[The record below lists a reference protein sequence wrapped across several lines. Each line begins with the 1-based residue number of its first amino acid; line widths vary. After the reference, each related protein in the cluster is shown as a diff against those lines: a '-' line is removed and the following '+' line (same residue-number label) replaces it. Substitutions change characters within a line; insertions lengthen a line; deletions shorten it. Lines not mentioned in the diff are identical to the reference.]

1 MKNKSSKLIL
11 IFVSIII
18 VVIFIIFG
26 LLFVNGKISFNNKT
40 ENGSSKDSGNS
51 NDVTNTSLADKYI
64 SLEDINITDKITTK
78 KVKLNLLDDSVTSDF
93 YNQQEEVIN
102 SVTEN
107 ALYYSSIN
115 CDNYDVK
122 YNLEYYLNDNILSI
136 VYYIQTINGCYY
148 DCIFKKAVTNIDI
161 VNNVVIT
168 EEDLLKKVGSS
179 YEGII
184 NDWYEE
190 YANRWSEMSDILRYY
205 KDDDNNDVPVTYNE
219 FINDKEKYIQK
230 GLNKIPD
237 IIYTYIKDNKVVYE
251 YDDGEKL
258 GTFLLAGKDGC
269 FNYSSVE
276 FGDYKT
282 N

>member
-26 LLFVNGKISFNNKT
+26 LLFVNGKISFNNKI

-122 YNLEYYLNDNILSI
+122 YNLEYYLNDNPL
-136 VYYIQTINGCYY
+136 
-148 DCIFKKAVTNIDI
+148 
-161 VNNVVIT
+161 IT
-168 EEDLLKKVGSS
+168 
-179 YEGII
+179 
-184 NDWYEE
+184 
-190 YANRWSEMSDILRYY
+190 
-205 KDDDNNDVPVTYNE
+205 
-219 FINDKEKYIQK
+219 
-230 GLNKIPD
+230 
-237 IIYTYIKDNKVVYE
+237 
-251 YDDGEKL
+251 
-258 GTFLLAGKDGC
+258 
-269 FNYSSVE
+269 
-276 FGDYKT
+276 
-282 N
+282 

>member
-11 IFVSIII
+11 IFVSII

-40 ENGSSKDSGNS
+40 ENNNSKNSANS

-64 SLEDINITDKITTK
+64 SLEDVKITDKITTK

-102 SVTEN
+102 SIIDD
-107 ALYYSSIN
+107 AKYYSSIN

-148 DCIFKKAVTNIDI
+148 DCILKKAVTNIDLE
-161 VNNVVIT
+161 NNVVVK
-168 EEDLLKKVGSS
+168 EEDLLLIGGVS
-179 YEGII
+179 YESIV

-205 KDDDNNDVPVTYNE
+205 KDDDNNDVSVTYNE

-237 IIYTYIKDNKVVYE
+237 IIYTYIKDSKIVYE
-251 YDDGEKL
+251 YDDGKKL
-258 GTFLLAGKDGC
+258 GTFLLSGKDGC
-269 FNYSSVE
+269 FNYSSVVL
-276 FGDYKT
+276 GDYKT
-282 N
+282 R

>member
-1 MKNKSSKLIL
+1 M
-11 IFVSIII
+11 
-18 VVIFIIFG
+18 
-26 LLFVNGKISFNNKT
+26 
-40 ENGSSKDSGNS
+40 
-51 NDVTNTSLADKYI
+51 
-64 SLEDINITDKITTK
+64 
-78 KVKLNLLDDSVTSDF
+78 
-93 YNQQEEVIN
+93 
-102 SVTEN
+102 
-107 ALYYSSIN
+107 
-115 CDNYDVK
+115 
-122 YNLEYYLNDNILSI
+122 SI

-205 KDDDNNDVPVTYNE
+205 KDDDNNDVSVTYNE

-251 YDDGEKL
+251 YDDGKKL
-258 GTFLLAGKDGC
+258 GTFLLSGKDGC

-276 FGDYKT
+276 LGDYKT